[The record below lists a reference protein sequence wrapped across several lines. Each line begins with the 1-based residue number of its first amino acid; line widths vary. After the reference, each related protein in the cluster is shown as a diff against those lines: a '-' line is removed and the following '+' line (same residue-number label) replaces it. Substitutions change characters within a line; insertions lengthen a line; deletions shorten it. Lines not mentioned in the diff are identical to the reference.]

1 MTSYRSEFL
10 QIMQMRGY
18 LEDCSGSAALDAAL
32 ATGSRT
38 AYIGFDATADSLHVG
53 SLMQIMMLKWLQ
65 EAGHTPIVLMGGG
78 TTRIGDPS
86 FRADERPMLD
96 AGQITANV
104 AGIRSIFSRYLRVD
118 DAPNAAIMAD
128 NNDWLNGLNYIRFLR
143 EIGRH
148 FSVNRMLAFESVKS
162 RLDREQSLSFLEFN
176 YMILQAY
183 DYLELHRRHDCI
195 LQMGGSDQ
203 WGNILNG
210 VDLIRRLEGVQVHAL
225 TSPLLTTAD
234 GRKMGKTARGA
245 VWLNADR
252 LSPFDF
258 WQYWRN
264 VHDDDVGR
272 FLKLFTLLPIAEC
285 ERLGQAGD
293 INAAKITLANEIT
306 AMAHGRNRAAQV
318 AATAHD
324 IFVAGT
330 SGNAIPSCV
339 IPPDSFLPDG
349 LPLPRALVLA
359 GLAPSGKE
367 ARRRLQ
373 AGGIRI
379 NDAVETDPGRILT
392 AEEIEGGLVLAA
404 GKKRFVRLGLDG

>member
-1 MTSYRSEFL
+1 MSSYQSAFL
-10 QIMQMRGY
+10 QVLEERGF
-18 LEDCSGSAALDAAL
+18 LEACSGATALDAAL
-32 ATGSRT
+32 ADGPRA

-65 EAGHTPIVLMGGG
+65 ETGHTPIVLMGGG

-96 AGQITANV
+96 TAQIAANV
-104 AGIRSIFSRYLRVD
+104 AGIRSIFSRFLHFDERS
-118 DAPNAAIMAD
+118 NAAIMID
-128 NNDWLNGLNYIRFLR
+128 NDDWLNDLNYIRFLR

-183 DYLELHRRHDCI
+183 DYLELHRRHGCI

-210 VDLIRRLEGVQVHAL
+210 VDLIRRLDGTQVYGL

-234 GRKMGKTARGA
+234 GRKMGKTAQGA

-264 VHDDDVGR
+264 IHDDDVGR

-285 ERLGQAGD
+285 ERLAGGSD
-293 INAAKITLANEIT
+293 INAAKIVLANEVT
-306 AMAHGRNRAAQV
+306 ALAHGRDESDRV
-318 AATAHD
+318 AAAAHD
-324 IFVAGT
+324 IFVAGQ
-330 SGNAIPSCV
+330 SGAAIPQCTIAPDA
-339 IPPDSFLPDG
+339 IPPTG

-359 GLAPSGKE
+359 DLAPSGKE

-373 AGGIRI
+373 AGGVRV
-379 NDAVETDPGRILT
+379 NEVVETDPARTLT
-392 AEEIEGGLVLAA
+392 VGEIGAGCVLAA
-404 GKKRFVRLGLDG
+404 GRKRFVRLTLKA